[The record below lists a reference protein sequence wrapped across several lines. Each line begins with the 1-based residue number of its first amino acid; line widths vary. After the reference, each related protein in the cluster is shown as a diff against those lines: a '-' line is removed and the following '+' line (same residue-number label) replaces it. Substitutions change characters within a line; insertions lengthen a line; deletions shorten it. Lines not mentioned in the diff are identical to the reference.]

1 MGQGLIRWVVSSVC
15 LCYTCLVD
23 LKIYS
28 QSDFPSYLPKLNS
41 LYDDLFSGGKG
52 FRAKLT
58 QMVSQELKL
67 EENTIQLLC
76 QTIEFIHN
84 SSLLHDDLIDRSH
97 LRRGKTSAW
106 LKYTPEYAILAGDYL
121 LARVMVN
128 LSSFGNV
135 KLIQLTSRAISDLI
149 EGEWLQDDQVKK
161 IDVTLAQMDR
171 VHILKTGSLFQ
182 WCLRA
187 PFLAL
192 NETREELHLLLEKVG
207 HILGLLLQ
215 RSDDL
220 LDFDIRNNERKN
232 VMGDLKAGYVNSFCA
247 FLFLEKSQEE
257 KKRLSQQT
265 ELDTFK
271 EIFGR
276 EAFVEK
282 QKSFDAM
289 NAKLIQD
296 YENLLVQLKFHLP
309 KEQLSLI
316 DILQPISGPIY
327 WRETP

>member
-1 MGQGLIRWVVSSVC
+1 M
-15 LCYTCLVD
+15 D

-28 QSDFPSYLPKLNS
+28 EGDFPSYLPKLNS

-58 QMVSQELKL
+58 QLVAQQIPLPE
-67 EENTIQLLC
+67 TTTHLLC

-84 SSLLHDDLIDRSH
+84 SSLLHDDLIDRSD

-128 LSSFGNV
+128 LSDFGNIE
-135 KLIQLTSRAISDLI
+135 LIQLTSRAISDLI

-161 IDVTLAQMDR
+161 INVTLEQMDR
-171 VHILKTGSLFQ
+171 VHRLKTGSLFQ

-187 PFLAL
+187 PLLAAGEKNPQL
-192 NETREELHLLLEKVG
+192 HTCLETTG

-220 LDFDIRNNERKN
+220 LDFDIRNYERKN

-247 FLFLEKSQEE
+247 YLFLEKNEE
-257 KKRLSQQT
+257 ERRRLSQCV
-265 ELDTFK
+265 ELEDFK
-271 EIFGR
+271 KLFGP
-276 EAFVEK
+276 AQFVER

-289 NAKLIQD
+289 NAKLIEE
-296 YENLLVQLKFHLP
+296 YEDTLQ
-309 KEQLSLI
+309 QLSAALSAEQQSLI
-316 DILQPISGPIY
+316 EILKPLPRPIY
-327 WRETP
+327 WREAP

>member
-1 MGQGLIRWVVSSVC
+1 M
-15 LCYTCLVD
+15 D
-23 LKIYS
+23 LKIYAEG
-28 QSDFPSYLPKLNS
+28 DFPSHLPKLNA

-58 QMVSQELKL
+58 QMVSEQLQLPES
-67 EENTIQLLC
+67 TTHLLC

-84 SSLLHDDLIDRSH
+84 SSLLHDDLIDRSA

-128 LSSFGNV
+128 LSSFGNIE
-135 KLIQLTSRAISDLI
+135 LIQITSRAISDLI

-161 IDVTLAQMDR
+161 INVTLEQMDR
-171 VHILKTGSLFQ
+171 VHRLKTGSLFQ

-187 PFLAL
+187 PLLASGQKQP
-192 NETREELHLLLEKVG
+192 ELHARLEKVG

-220 LDFDIRNNERKN
+220 LDFDIRNHERKN

-247 FLFLEKSQEE
+247 YLFLEKNEDE
-257 KKRLSQQT
+257 RKLLSQCT
-265 ELDTFK
+265 DLEEFK
-271 EIFGR
+271 KLIGP
-276 EAFVEK
+276 ASFVER
-282 QKSFDAM
+282 QKSFDTL
-289 NAKLIQD
+289 NEKLIQE
-296 YENLLVQLKFHLP
+296 YESLLEQLKPLLSDDKQALVDLLKPLP
-309 KEQLSLI
+309 K
-316 DILQPISGPIY
+316 PIY
-327 WRETP
+327 WREAP

>member
-1 MGQGLIRWVVSSVC
+1 MGQGLLRWVVSFARV
-15 LCYTCLVD
+15 CYTLLVD
-23 LKIYS
+23 LQIYS

-58 QMVSQELKL
+58 QMVAQELKL
-67 EENTIQLLC
+67 EDATIQLLC

-128 LSSFGNV
+128 LSSYGNI
-135 KLIQLTSRAISDLI
+135 KLIQLTSQAISDLI

-161 IDVTLAQMDR
+161 INVTLEQMDR

-187 PFLAL
+187 PFFAI
-192 NETREELHLLLEKVG
+192 NNTSSDLHQLLEKVG

-232 VMGDLKAGYVNSFCA
+232 VMGDLQAGYVNSFCS
-247 FLFLEKSQEE
+247 FLFSEKSLEE
-257 KKRLSQQT
+257 KTRLSQQT
-265 ELDTFK
+265 DLEAFK
-271 EIFGR
+271 HLFGPD
-276 EAFVEK
+276 AFVEK
-282 QKSFDAM
+282 QKSFDTM
-289 NAKLIQD
+289 NARLIQA
-296 YENLLVQLKFHLP
+296 YEVLLIQLKSHLSD
-309 KEQLSLI
+309 EQRALI
-316 DILQPISGPIY
+316 DILQPLTKPIY
-327 WRETP
+327 WRETT

>member
-1 MGQGLIRWVVSSVC
+1 MGQELVRWVVSSGGVC
-15 LCYTCLVD
+15 YICHVD

-28 QSDFPSYLPKLNS
+28 QNDFPSYLPKLNS

-58 QMVSQELKL
+58 QMVAQELKL
-67 EENTIQLLC
+67 SENTIQLLC

-128 LSSFGNV
+128 LSGFGNI
-135 KLIQLTSRAISDLI
+135 KLIQLTSQAISDLI

-161 IDVTLAQMDR
+161 IHVTLTQMDR

-192 NETREELHLLLEKVG
+192 NDSREELHLLLQKIG

-232 VMGDLKAGYVNSFCA
+232 VMGDLQAGYVNSFCA
-247 FLFLEKSQEE
+247 FLFLEKSFEE
-257 KKRLSQQT
+257 KTTLSQQT
-265 ELDTFK
+265 ELDSFK
-271 EIFGR
+271 HIFGR

-282 QKSFDAM
+282 QKSFDAI
-289 NAKLIQD
+289 NTRLIQE
-296 YENLLVQLKFHLP
+296 YEESLIQLKLYLP
-309 KEQLSLI
+309 KEQSGLI
-316 DILQPISGPIY
+316 EILQPLSKPIY
-327 WRETP
+327 WREAP

>member
-1 MGQGLIRWVVSSVC
+1 MRV
-15 LCYTCLVD
+15 LCYTTVVD

-28 QSDFPSYLPKLNS
+28 DTDFPSYLPKLNL

-58 QMVSQELKL
+58 QMVSQEL
-67 EENTIQLLC
+67 QLPASTTHLLS

-84 SSLLHDDLIDRSH
+84 SSLLHDDLIDHSQ
-97 LRRGKTSAW
+97 LRRGKTAAW
-106 LKYTPEYAILAGDYL
+106 LKYTPEYAVLAGDYL

-128 LSSFGNV
+128 LSHFGNI
-135 KLIQLTSRAISDLI
+135 KLIQLTSQAISDLI

-161 IDVTLAQMDR
+161 INVTGEQIDR
-171 VHILKTGSLFQ
+171 VHSLKTGSLFQ

-187 PFLAL
+187 PFVAIDIHSPKIH
-192 NETREELHLLLEKVG
+192 EPLLRIG

-220 LDFDIRNNERKN
+220 LDFDIRNGEKKA

-247 FLFLEKSQEE
+247 FLFREKSEAE
-257 KKRLSQQT
+257 RRDLSQRT
-265 ELDTFK
+265 DLDAFQNAIGLAYYK
-271 EIFGR
+271 ESL
-276 EAFVEK
+276 
-282 QKSFDAM
+282 QSFDQM
-289 NAKLIQD
+289 NSRLIEEYQ
-296 YENLLVQLKFHLP
+296 
-309 KEQLSLI
+309 EQLDELRQELPSVYANLANVLQSLP
-316 DILQPISGPIY
+316 QPIY